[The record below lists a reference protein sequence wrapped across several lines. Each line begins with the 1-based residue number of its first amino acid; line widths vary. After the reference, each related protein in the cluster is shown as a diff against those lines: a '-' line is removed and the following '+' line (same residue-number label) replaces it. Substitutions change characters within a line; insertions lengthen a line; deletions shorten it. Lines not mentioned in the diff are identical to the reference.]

1 MTASTMFAV
10 LSKREI
16 HARLRKSFLVLKAYL
31 RRESF
36 YCRALAGES
45 NYNICINSDLTVSCN
60 CQDYSGQGHLG
71 DLRTETLAQIFN
83 GSTARRFRAM
93 LAHRRFPTDQC
104 PTCPERCTTPV
115 KCADRHCTTFRVP
128 SRGIMVENTALCNLR
143 CPMCK
148 REQLLATRSSNSLSL
163 RDVEKVAAVLKE
175 NGIESVYYFNL
186 GEPFLPADIHDQV
199 KTIRAANPEIRII
212 TSTNGLLLGTDEK
225 LAAAME
231 MDYIFISLDGV
242 DREMVNRYQV
252 GSDFDRVYENM
263 TRLAA
268 LKKEAGRLRDG
279 VRLPIIEW
287 RYILFRWND
296 RPAHLRKAVEL
307 ARSAA
312 VDLLVFAPGAARFV
326 DRSYRSRY
334 HPYFRRLGQRG
345 PNGETVINF
354 SKIPD
359 HLISP

>member
-1 MTASTMFAV
+1 MSGI
-10 LSKREI
+10 LSKMDI
-16 HARLRKSFLVLKAYL
+16 LNRLRKTCLILKACL

-36 YCRALAGES
+36 YCRAMAGES
-45 NYNICINSDLTVSCN
+45 NYNICINSDLTLSCN

-71 DLRTETLAQIFN
+71 DLGTETLEQIFH
-83 GSTARRFRAM
+83 GVTARKFRAQ
-93 LAHRRFPTDQC
+93 LARRRFPTDQC
-104 PTCPERCTTPV
+104 PTCPELRTAPLKNV
-115 KCADRHCTTFRVP
+115 DRHLSGFRVP
-128 SRGIMVENTALCNLR
+128 YSGIMVENTALCNLR

-148 REQLLATRSSNSLSL
+148 REQLLATRSRNSLSL
-163 RDVEKVAAVLKE
+163 RDVEKIAAILRE

-212 TSTNGLLLGTDEK
+212 TSTNGLLLDTDEK
-225 LAAAME
+225 RAAAME

-334 HPYFRRLGQRG
+334 HPYFTRLGQRG

-354 SKIPD
+354 SNIPD